1 MSTELMTRSD
11 RETLIKIARQ
21 RERLA
26 KSEAKSRA
34 AQLMADFEKQLDQ
47 RYHYDQN
54 EVWSEAM
61 RIAKEAVDSARTAIH
76 GECEKMGIPAQF
88 APSIDLGWSGRGRN
102 SLKEERVEMRRVATK
117 QIEAIEKSARTS
129 IERQSVSTQ
138 EQIMVGGL
146 TTDQAKLFLDQMPTA
161 ETLMP
166 ALTLDS
172 VDALLIE
179 EKKA

>member
-26 KSEAKSRA
+26 KTDSKSRA
-34 AQLMADFEKQLDQ
+34 AQLIADFEKQLDQ
-47 RYHYDQN
+47 RYHYDDN

-61 RIAKEAVDSARTAIH
+61 RVTKEAVAAAKKAIE

-88 APSIDLGWSGRGRN
+88 APSLHLGWSDRGRN
-102 SLKEERVEMRRVATK
+102 SMKEERAEMRRIATK
-117 QIEAIEKSARTS
+117 QIDAIEKSARTS
-129 IERQSVSTQ
+129 IERKSLETQ
-138 EQIMVGGL
+138 EQIMIGGL

-166 ALTLDS
+166 ALTLDG
-172 VDALLIE
+172 VEALLIE
-179 EKKA
+179 EKKS